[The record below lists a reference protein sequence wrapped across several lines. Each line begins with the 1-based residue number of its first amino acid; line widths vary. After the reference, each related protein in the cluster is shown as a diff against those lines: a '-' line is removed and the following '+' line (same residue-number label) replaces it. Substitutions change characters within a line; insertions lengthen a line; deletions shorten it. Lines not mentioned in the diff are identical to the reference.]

1 MKTMQMK
8 IFLMALVLLVF
19 GVNSNAQNKT
29 WSLDDCIDYALS
41 KNIDIRKSILS
52 TQENEVN
59 LDQSKASLL
68 PSLSGSVNKNFSWN
82 KERNTE
88 TNKYGDLNGSNSTSY
103 GLSSGVTL
111 FNGFKMKTQI
121 EQAKLNLESGQYYSE
136 SVRESVELNILNA
149 YLQILYAQENVN
161 NAREQI
167 TSTSEQLTLAE
178 ERLAVG
184 IISRSDYL
192 QIKSELASEKL
203 TLADSKST
211 LAIARVNLMQL
222 MELPLDDHFEI
233 VSPDMSDLLEVKEKP
248 VSNEVYLQALE
259 IKPQIKQVALT
270 LESVSLNEKIAK
282 ADLFPT
288 LSLSAGLSTG
298 WSSQLDG
305 FNYTQ
310 QLKNEVTPT
319 IGLSLSVPIFQNK
332 QARNNIKLARIAVSD
347 ARLDET
353 DTRNELRKDI
363 EQAVVDVV
371 TARTQFEA
379 SQEQYESAH
388 ESYLVASEKYE
399 QGLLNSVD
407 FLSIKTD
414 MITSESDLLQAKYN
428 VIFSNKIL
436 DFYKGIPISL
446 GTATGTRP

>member
-41 KNIDIRKSILS
+41 KNIDIRKSVLS

-59 LDQSKASLL
+59 LEQSKANLL
-68 PSLSGSVNKNFSWN
+68 PSLSGSVSKNFSWN
-82 KERNTE
+82 KELNTE
-88 TNKYGDLNGSNSTSY
+88 TNKYGNLNGSNNTSY

-121 EQAKLNLESGQYYSE
+121 EQAKLNLGSGQYYSE

-161 NAREQI
+161 NAQEQI
-167 TSTSEQLTLAE
+167 TSTSEQLALAE

-184 IISRSDYL
+184 VISTSDYL

-211 LAIARVNLMQL
+211 LAIAKVSLMQL

-233 VSPDMSDLLEVKEKP
+233 VSPDMSDLLGVKEKP
-248 VSNEVYLQALE
+248 VSNAVYLQALE
-259 IKPQIKQVALT
+259 IKPQIKQAALT
-270 LESVSLNEKIAK
+270 LESVRLNEKIAK
-282 ADLFPT
+282 ADLLPT

-310 QLKNEVTPT
+310 QLKNEVTPN
-319 IGLSLSVPIFQNK
+319 IGLSLSIPIFQNK

-347 ARLDET
+347 ATLDET

-436 DFYKGIPISL
+436 DFYKGVPISL
-446 GTATGTRP
+446 GSATETQP